1 MHFYKKKQISVLPE
15 MKTRNISVINVLFLQ
30 NKISISVFYV
40 YFFAR
45 CAYNEIVTIPAQ
57 RKAAFYMKEVL
68 MEIGSLADI
77 ALAQMPATTSVPSD
91 ISVAMLSKQLDLT
104 QEMGADMI
112 KAMENSV
119 NPAIG
124 GNIDV
129 YA

>member
-45 CAYNEIVTIPAQ
+45 CAYNEIVTIPSQ

-119 NPAIG
+119 NPAVG

>member
-1 MHFYKKKQISVLPE
+1 MG
-15 MKTRNISVINVLFLQ
+15 
-30 NKISISVFYV
+30 
-40 YFFAR
+40 
-45 CAYNEIVTIPAQ
+45 
-57 RKAAFYMKEVL
+57 
-68 MEIGSLADI
+68 IGSLVDI

-119 NPAIG
+119 NPAVG

>member
-1 MHFYKKKQISVLPE
+1 MG
-15 MKTRNISVINVLFLQ
+15 
-30 NKISISVFYV
+30 
-40 YFFAR
+40 
-45 CAYNEIVTIPAQ
+45 
-57 RKAAFYMKEVL
+57 
-68 MEIGSLADI
+68 IGSLADI
-77 ALAQMPATTSVPSD
+77 ALAQMPVSTSAPSD

-119 NPAIG
+119 NPGIG